1 MDGCSGNDSTKNL
14 YNSANGHTPGDD
26 GYEML
31 KTHQRSSVNC
41 NGKLKPLHKRES
53 GYMYCLSPTDPPVP
67 LRAVPKGNSR
77 LQHDSLRFH
86 SQHRPNKLQ
95 LGHRAGT
102 RDVSTSGSASL
113 KSAGS
118 CGGNFSAPSK
128 GPCSPIYEVLELP
141 GRASSIR
148 ASAVPVASEDAPTL
162 PRRGPLRRANN
173 VKPNP
178 NGVSESQTMP
188 QNARSKSISGSI
200 ELDVETERNQE
211 DTECVARGEE
221 EGEQSEMASWAKME
235 REQKRQSK
243 LQDEDKNIPS
253 DDLDAPLYSKVKK
266 PKKCGAIVMQNSR
279 AAEKERLGKVQLEGD
294 LLGPPSVPPYSE
306 GDRDC
311 SFTVEE
317 SKKGAENDIIT
328 RMKHDDRGSGDQ
340 TSIPLYSVVKK
351 NKEIATKVCDSP
363 M

>member
-1 MDGCSGNDSTKNL
+1 
-14 YNSANGHTPGDD
+14 
-26 GYEML
+26 ML
-31 KTHQRSSVNC
+31 KTHQRSNVNC

-67 LRAVPKGNSR
+67 LRAVPKGNSQ
-77 LQHDSLRFH
+77 LQHDSLRF
-86 SQHRPNKLQ
+86 HRPNKLQ

-118 CGGNFSAPSK
+118 CGGNFSAASK

-141 GRASSIR
+141 GRASSIQ
-148 ASAVPVASEDAPTL
+148 ASAVPAANEDAPTL
-162 PRRGPLRRANN
+162 PRRGPLRRANKMSNN

-188 QNARSKSISGSI
+188 QNARSTNISGST
-200 ELDVETERNQE
+200 ELDVETERKQE
-211 DTECVARGEE
+211 DTECVTRGEE
-221 EGEQSEMASWAKME
+221 EGEQSEMASGAKME

-243 LQDEDKNIPS
+243 LQDEDKKRDVPI
-253 DDLDAPLYSKVKK
+253 DDLDVPLYSKVKK
-266 PKKCGAIVMQNSR
+266 PKKCGAIVVQNSR
-279 AAEKERLGKVQLEGD
+279 AAEKERPGKVQLEGD

-306 GDRDC
+306 GHC

-317 SKKGAENDIIT
+317 GAENDIIT

-340 TSIPLYSVVKK
+340 TGIPLYSVVKK
-351 NKEIATKVCDSP
+351 NKEMATKVCDSP